1 MNKLHLD
8 IETGDPDDLWTL
20 ALMSTHPKVDLQG
33 VTVYPG
39 GRDQIGLVKKVLQLV
54 GRDDIPV
61 GANVRDDGK
70 FRVGRFYTNW
80 LGKIDPADPDDD
92 LLGVFKKTKGGNLLT
107 GGPLSN
113 IKVMADSSLPD
124 NIFYYSVDSSTDA
137 EKIFDRWTCQ
147 GGFVGDNVLPPYL
160 VLEKFKGKD
169 AVPTFNLN
177 GNPKAA
183 LQLLARSRGFNQ
195 ISMVGKNVCHGFIFD
210 KDDVAKIPKGKH
222 AGLDLMIQGMEFYCK
237 KKPQGKPMHDI
248 LAALLHIAPE
258 HGKWIGGCPFRKKGM
273 WGFNAFNTD
282 TETNIRALVSVDRDA
297 IIEELA

>member
-1 MNKLHLD
+1 MMKKLHLD

-39 GRDQIGLVKKVLQLV
+39 GRDQIGLVKKILKLIE
-54 GRDDIPV
+54 RDDIPV

-70 FRVGRFYTNW
+70 FRVGKFYFNW

-92 LLGVFKKTKGGNLLT
+92 LLGVFKRTKGGNLLT

-113 IKVMADSSLPD
+113 IKVMADSTPP
-124 NIFYYSVDSSTDA
+124 
-137 EKIFDRWTCQ
+137 EKIFNRWTCQ
-147 GGFVGDNVLPPYL
+147 GGFVGNNILPEYL
-160 VLEKFKGKD
+160 VLEKFRDKD

-183 LQLLARSRGFNQ
+183 LQLLAANDNPFKQ

-210 KDDVAKIPKGKH
+210 KDDVARIPKGKH
-222 AGLDLMIQGMEFYCK
+222 NGLDLMIQGMEFYCQ

-258 HGKWIGGCPFRKKGM
+258 HGQWIEGCPFRKKGM

-282 TETNIRALVSVDRDA
+282 DETNIRALTSVDRDA